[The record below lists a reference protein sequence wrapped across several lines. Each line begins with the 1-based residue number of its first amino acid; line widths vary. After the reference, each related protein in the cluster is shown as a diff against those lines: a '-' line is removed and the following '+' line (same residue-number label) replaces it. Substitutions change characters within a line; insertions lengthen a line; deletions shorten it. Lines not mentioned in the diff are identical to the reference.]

1 MSANKI
7 YLQGNDWQ
15 DWANQLLTVHYGPTE
30 YSRVPDKQKGDAG
43 VEGFTLTDG
52 HVYQAYGCEEPIS
65 LKERFEKQRDKM
77 TRDLKKFVDNRK
89 LLEKLFGETKIKK
102 WVLFVPVY
110 DSKDLIA
117 HAAKKTKEIKA
128 LNLPYVDTHFKVT
141 VCEENDFTTEKEQI
155 LNNKSDQLDFEIS
168 EAGEEEIAAFCS
180 DNDDFI
186 SVIDTKLAK
195 LSTLQTNEKRLQFRN
210 NVLRW
215 YLQGQE
221 LLDSLKADSPSV
233 FGTVLKIKSQRESYL
248 VADSLAAKTS
258 EEQFG
263 LAINKLLD
271 SFKSEA
277 KQLSPS
283 SAEGLAYEAVADWLI
298 RCPFDPIEQ
307 VQS

>member
-1 MSANKI
+1 MTANKI
-7 YLQGNDWQ
+7 HLQGNDWQ

-30 YSRVPDKQKGDAG
+30 YSRVPDKQKGDG
-43 VEGFTLTDG
+43 GLEGFTLTDG

-65 LKERFEKQRDKM
+65 LKDRFEKQRNKM
-77 TRDLKKFVDNRK
+77 TRDLKKFVENQA

-128 LNLPYVDTHFKVT
+128 FGLPYVDTQFNVT
-141 VCEENDFTTEKEQI
+141 VCEEKDFATEKEQI
-155 LNNKSDQLDFEIS
+155 LNNKSDQLDFEIATAGD
-168 EAGEEEIAAFCS
+168 EAIAAFSS
-180 DNDDFI
+180 DNDHFI
-186 SVIDTKLAK
+186 ATIDKKIAK
-195 LSTLQTNEKRLQFRN
+195 LSTLQTGEKRLGFRN
-210 NVLRW
+210 SVLRW

-221 LLDSLKADSPSV
+221 LLDSLKVDSPSV

-271 SFKSEA
+271 SLKSEA
-277 KQLSPS
+277 KQLSTS
-283 SAEGLAYEAVADWLI
+283 SAEALAHEAVADWLI

-307 VQS
+307 V

>member
-7 YLQGNDWQ
+7 HLQGNDWQ

-65 LKERFEKQRDKM
+65 VKTRFEKQRDKM
-77 TRDLKKFVDNRK
+77 TRDLRKFVDNQA
-89 LLEKLFGETKIKK
+89 LLEKLFGETKITK

-117 HAAKKTKEIKA
+117 HAAKKTKDIKA
-128 LNLPYVDTHFKVT
+128 LKLPYVDTQFNVT
-141 VCEENDFTTEKEQI
+141 VCEEKDFATEKEQI
-155 LNNKSDQLDFEIS
+155 LNNKSDQLDFDLS
-168 EAGEEEIAAFCS
+168 EAGEEEIAAFS
-180 DNDDFI
+180 FENNDF
-186 SVIDTKLAK
+186 VTTLETKLAK
-195 LSTLQTNEKRLQFRN
+195 LSTLQTDEKRLQFRN
-210 NVLRW
+210 SVLRW

-221 LLDSLKADSPSV
+221 LLDSLRVDSPTV

-263 LAINKLLD
+263 LAVSKLLT
-271 SFKSEA
+271 SLQSEV

-283 SAEGLAYEAVADWLI
+283 SAEGLAHEAVADWLI

>member
-7 YLQGNDWQ
+7 HLQGNDWQ
-15 DWANQLLTVHYGPTE
+15 DWANQLLTAHYGPTE

-43 VEGFTLTDG
+43 VEGFTLTEG

-65 LKERFEKQRDKM
+65 VKERFEKQRDKM
-77 TRDLKKFVDNRK
+77 TRDLKKFVYNQV

-102 WVLFVPVY
+102 WVLFVPIY

-128 LNLPYVDTHFKVT
+128 LKLPYVDTQFNVT
-141 VCEENDFTTEKEQI
+141 VCEEKDFATEKEQI
-155 LNNKSDQLDFEIS
+155 LNNKSDQLDFEIVA
-168 EAGEEEIAAFCS
+168 AGEEEIAAFSS
-180 DNDDFI
+180 DNDHFI
-186 SVIDTKLAK
+186 ATIDKKLAK
-195 LSTLQTNEKRLQFRN
+195 LATLQTDEKRLEFRN
-210 NVLRW
+210 SVLRW

-221 LLDSLKADSPSV
+221 LLDSLKVDSPSV
-233 FGTVLKIKSQRESYL
+233 FGAVLKIKSQRESYL

-263 LAINKLLD
+263 LAVNKLLD
-271 SFKSEA
+271 SLKSEV
-277 KQLSPS
+277 KQLSTS

-298 RCPFDPIEQ
+298 RCPFDPVEQ